1 MQLNDTIGHW
11 WSEQLSLSTRLIFIF
26 IFCWSQTA
34 WAQASDRDAA
44 QISQSL
50 SEWNLVDARGRLV
63 PLLESFPDDPILGL
77 LEAHLFY
84 LEGKYTA
91 SLNRYR
97 TLPEEILS
105 APGPAKRLA
114 QVTQTE
120 ATLRPFNEFKTA
132 NGRFL
137 IRYLGKDELIIP
149 YLTDVLEKAESALS
163 ADFDYVPVSPILVEV
178 YPTVD
183 YLAAVSTLTKKDL
196 KTSGTIALCSD
207 NKLMLTSPRGLGR
220 GYGWRDT
227 IAHEFVHYY
236 ITKVSK
242 NTVPIW
248 LHEGI
253 AKFQETRWRE
263 APGHTLEPPQE
274 DLLARSLKA
283 DQLITF
289 DQMHPSMALLPSQEA
304 AALAFAEVHSTIRF
318 LHERGGYSKI
328 RRLLSNLGS
337 GLSMNRSLAKTYGF
351 DLKGLWK
358 TWLKRTRKLGLKTYP
373 GLVHMPLSFIRPDT
387 EGEEVEAELMSIS
400 EKHVKDL
407 THLGE
412 LLRARDRPLAASKEY
427 RKAMKIQGPG
437 NPTIQNGLA
446 KSLLAL
452 DRADEVPPLMSLV
465 LKYYP
470 DYGRTHLNLGRAFMR
485 LEQWQSAQVAYEKM
499 IGINPFHPEVHEAL
513 VRIYTE
519 LGLTKRAD
527 SARKA
532 AETIKQ

>member
-1 MQLNDTIGHW
+1 MRSNDTIGHW
-11 WSEQLSLSTRLIFIF
+11 WSEELNASARLIYLLI
-26 IFCWSQTA
+26 ICCVQSA
-34 WAQASDRDAA
+34 WAQAWDIEAKK
-44 QISQSL
+44 ISQSL
-50 SEWNLVDARGRLV
+50 SEWNVEDARLRLV
-63 PLLESFPDDPILGL
+63 PLLKSAPEDPILGL
-77 LEAHLFY
+77 LEAHLLY
-84 LEGKYTA
+84 LEGKYAA
-91 SLNRYR
+91 SLTRYQA
-97 TLPEEILS
+97 LPEEILNE
-105 APGPAKRLA
+105 PGPAKRVA
-114 QVTQTE
+114 QVKQTE
-120 ATLRPFNEFKTA
+120 STLRPFSEFKTA

-137 IRYLGKDELIIP
+137 IRYLGKDELILP
-149 YLTDVLEKAESALS
+149 YLTEVLEKAESALS
-163 ADFDYVPVSPILVEV
+163 ADFAYVPISPILVEV

-183 YLAAVSTLTKKDL
+183 YLAAVSALTKKDL

-253 AKFQETRWRE
+253 AKFQETRWRDG
-263 APGHTLEPPQE
+263 PGHTLEPPQE

-283 DQLITF
+283 DQLISF

-318 LHERGGYSKI
+318 LHERGGYSKL
-328 RRLLSNLGS
+328 RRLLANLAS
-337 GLSMNRSLAKTYGF
+337 GLSMNRSLSNTYGF
-351 DLKGLWK
+351 DLGGLWT

-373 GLVHMPLSFIRPDT
+373 GLVHMPLSFVRPDN
-387 EGEEVEAELMSIS
+387 EGEELEAELMTIS
-400 EKHVKDL
+400 EKQVKDL

-427 RKAMKIQGPG
+427 RKAMKLQGPG

-452 DRADEVPPLMSLV
+452 NRPDEVPPLMTLV

-470 DYGRTHLNLGRAFMR
+470 DYARTHLNLGRAFMR
-485 LEQWQSAQVAYEKM
+485 LKQWQSAQLAYEKM

-519 LGLTKRAD
+519 LGLPERAD
-527 SARKA
+527 RARKA
-532 AETIKQ
+532 TETIKQ